1 MNALISLHNAAFDL
15 IERAGNWLMPLLAR
29 FTFAAVLLIY
39 YWNSGLTKLGD
50 GLFGVVS
57 PSIGAYSQIFPK
69 QLEAAGYDVSQLGVF
84 HWAVVM
90 AGTYAEFILPL
101 LIVIGFLT
109 RLSALGMIGFVVVQS
124 LTDLYGHGGFAHS
137 ETLGAWFDRLPDG
150 VILDQRA
157 FWVLTLTILVV
168 KGAGV
173 LSVDRVLSRQVLGQT
188 STA

>member
-15 IERAGNWLMPLLAR
+15 IERAGNWLMPLFAR

-50 GLFGVVS
+50 GLFGVLS

-101 LIVIGFLT
+101 LIVIGFAT
-109 RLSALGMIGFVVVQS
+109 RLASLGMIGFVVMQS
-124 LTDLYGHGGFAHS
+124 LTDVYGHGATDAK
-137 ETLGAWFDRLPDG
+137 TLGAWFDRASDST
-150 VILDQRA
+150 IMDQRLL
-157 FWVLTLTILVV
+157 WVFVLLVLVV
-168 KGAGV
+168 KGAGA
-173 LSVDRVLSRQVLGQT
+173 LSVDALLRRRQDDI
-188 STA
+188 ST